1 MFDNALPRFGGVLA
15 EPANPR
21 ILQWQ
26 RSLAKLHLP
35 EGALALADELARIP
49 EGLDPLEREDLTLL
63 LLILLGE
70 QARGCTYLA
79 LDDADRPRTYLDGL
93 EGVQQAPWHRL
104 LAVLER
110 PALTSILGGPDA
122 DTPLVLEPNRL
133 SSRRFHHSERSLAQ
147 AIQARLSPPEAPPT
161 IPPRLLEAPDQLD
174 HAQCAAVQLALSSP
188 LALITGGPGTGKTT
202 IVVAMLRALLH
213 SGFTV
218 DDILLAAPTGKAAQR
233 MGQSIRSKLLMV
245 QDRDAKDES
254 LLTTLHEPETLHR
267 LLGYLPSQGR
277 FRHHAA
283 NVLAAKIVVVDEA
296 SMIGQEL
303 MEALV
308 QALPPH
314 QTAKDGHPATGATL
328 VLLGDPNQL
337 PSVDAGQ
344 AFRDL
349 VQALPAQFHQH
360 LQTSHRMAGG
370 GDHILKVAEAV
381 NTGNLKAMWE
391 GPNAI
396 PQRASLADLKHE
408 GVELVQPTP
417 ETMKAFLNTWMA
429 KRIRTLKGG
438 ADLDTLLYPP
448 LVAPAPGAKW
458 SPQALARITAVT
470 DHLNRS
476 RILCPVNAGPGLMG
490 VDNLNQHL
498 HDLALDHVKDQLTT
512 RPRIIVGEPVM
523 VQRND
528 YRRDLYN
535 GDQGIVLMVQRGD
548 TNQPEVFFPRG
559 EGYASFPLAVMREEL
574 TLCYAM
580 TVHKAQGS
588 EYEQVA
594 LVLPE
599 VEGEF
604 LTRGIL
610 YTALTRAKRV
620 VTILGEM
627 KTWEAATGRN
637 ENRNSRLQE
646 LAKPQAQ
653 T

>member
-15 EPANPR
+15 EAANLR
-21 ILQWQ
+21 VQHWQ
-26 RSLAKLHLP
+26 RSLARLHLS

-49 EGLDPLEREDLTLL
+49 EGLDAQDREDLTLL

-70 QARGCTYLA
+70 QARGCTFLA
-79 LDDADRPRTYLDGL
+79 LDDADRAQTYLDGL
-93 EGVQQAPWHRL
+93 DRFKPGQQAPWNRL

-110 PALTSILGGPDA
+110 PGLEAILGGPDA

-133 SSRRFHHSERSLAQ
+133 SSRRFHHSEATLAQ
-147 AIQARLSPPEAPPT
+147 AIQARLSPPDAPPA

-174 HAQCAAVQLALSSP
+174 QAQRAAVQLALSSP

-233 MGQSIRSKLLMV
+233 MGQSIRGKLLMV
-245 QDRDAKDES
+245 KDRDAIDES
-254 LLTTLHEPETLHR
+254 LLNTLHEPETLHR

-283 NVLAAKIVVVDEA
+283 NVLAARVVVVDEA

-303 MEALV
+303 MEALFL
-308 QALPPH
+308 ALPPH
-314 QTAKDGHPATGATL
+314 HPAQGDKPASGATL

-344 AFRDL
+344 GVRDI
-349 VQALPAQFHQH
+349 VQALPADFHQH
-360 LQTSHRMAGG
+360 LETSHRMAGG

-381 NTGNLKAMWE
+381 NTGNLKTLWD

-408 GVELVQPTP
+408 GVELVQPTA
-417 ETMKAFLNTWMA
+417 ETLKAFLKAWMA
-429 KRIRTLKGG
+429 KRIRTLKDG

-458 SPQALARITAVT
+458 SQPAIARIHAIT

-490 VDNLNQHL
+490 VDNLNDHL
-498 HDLALDHVKDQLTT
+498 HDMALDHAKDQLTT

-535 GDQGIVLMVQRGD
+535 GDQGLVLMVQRGD

-580 TVHKAQGS
+580 TVHRSQGS
-588 EYEQVA
+588 EFEQIA

-620 VTILGEM
+620 VTILGEV
-627 KTWEAATGRN
+627 KTLEAATGIK
-637 ENRNSRLQE
+637 ENRRSLLRA
-646 LAKPQAQ
+646 LAGGG
-653 T
+653 